1 MPIPPDMHG
10 DTLPGAPPSMSLRR
24 RLITGGLSAL
34 LIATG
39 VVLAY
44 LWGEQTGVRALRQT
58 MAHRLDVY
66 AVGLHSEL
74 TRYDYLP
81 GILSLN
87 KDVIALLQSPDDT
100 VMLDRVNR
108 YLHTVNQKAGSSD
121 IYVMNMEGLTLA
133 ASNWN
138 AANSFVGKNF
148 SYRPYFTDAV
158 KGLPGRFYGIGTVSQ
173 APGYYFSYGI
183 YRDNRMVG
191 VAALKVDLDKLDDAW
206 LRADERVVVVDENGI
221 VFLTSVP
228 DWKFKALAPLSAST
242 QAQLAVTR
250 QYHLAGEPGPIGL
263 NEVRVLADD
272 ASVVRVAQRGAQGHA
287 GLRDP
292 AGGSA
297 TRLGPSAFI
306 DPLYLAQSRAIPGTG
321 WKLIVLSDM
330 GPIRSRARISAISVA
345 FALAFLG
352 ISALY
357 VRQRRRA
364 IAQNVAAKE
373 ALQRAHD
380 ELERKVA
387 LRTGDLSNANL
398 HLQTEIAE
406 RKRAEVVLKAAME
419 ELVQA
424 GKMAALGQMSA
435 GVTHE
440 LNQPLAALRTLSDNA
455 IVLLQRGQTIEVEA
469 NLELIS
475 DLITRMGKITGQL
488 KKFARKSP
496 AELRPTSVSTVI
508 ADAVFLMGQRFR
520 EAHTDLDTS
529 DVPSDMHAYCDAN
542 RLEQVFVNLFGNAL
556 DSMAQSET
564 RVVTVSARED
574 GPVVRIAVRD
584 RGAGI
589 APEHLPR
596 LFEPFFTTKEQ
607 GAGLG
612 LGLAISAGIVREFG
626 GTLKARNHPDGGAE
640 FVIQLRSATIEESAD
655 A

>member
-242 QAQLAVTR
+242 QARLALTR

-272 ASVVRVAQRGAQGHA
+272 ASIVRGG
-287 GLRDP
+287 P
-292 AGGSA
+292 A
-297 TRLGPSAFI
+297 
-306 DPLYLAQSRAIPGTG
+306 DPLYLAQSRPIPGTG

-330 GPIRSRARISAISVA
+330 GPIRARARISAISVA

-357 VRQRRRA
+357 IRQRRRA

-520 EAHTDLDTS
+520 EAHADLDTS

-542 RLEQVFVNLFGNAL
+542 RLEQVFVNLLGNAL
-556 DSMAQSET
+556 DSMAQSDP

>member
-1 MPIPPDMHG
+1 MINFSRGRMSVPLDMHG
-10 DTLPGAPPSMSLRR
+10 DTLPGAPPVMSLNR
-24 RLITGGLSAL
+24 RLIIGGVCAILMS
-34 LIATG
+34 TG

-44 LWGEQTGVRALRQT
+44 LWGERTGVQALRQT

-66 AVGLHSEL
+66 AVGVHSEL

-81 GILSLN
+81 GVLSLN
-87 KDVIALLQSPDDT
+87 KDVIALLQTPTDT

-108 YLHTVNQKAGSSD
+108 YLHTVNRKAGSSD
-121 IYVMNMEGLTLA
+121 IYVMNMEGMTLA

-138 AANSFVGKNF
+138 AATSFVGKNF
-148 SYRPYFTDAV
+148 SYRPYFTDAL

-183 YRDNRMVG
+183 YRDNAMVG

-206 LRADERVVVVDENGI
+206 LRADERVVVVDENGV

-228 DWKFKALAPLSAST
+228 DWKFKSLAPLSARI
-242 QAQLAVTR
+242 QERLAATR

-263 NEVRVLADD
+263 NEVQVLSDD
-272 ASVVRVAQRGAQGHA
+272 ASVVRVAQAGSEGAA
-287 GLRDP
+287 G
-292 AGGSA
+292 
-297 TRLGPSAFI
+297 FI
-306 DPLYLAQSRAIPGTG
+306 DPLYLAQSRPIPGTG

-330 GPIRSRARISAISVA
+330 APIRARARISAISVA

-352 ISALY
+352 VSALY

-455 IVLLQRGQTIEVEA
+455 IVLLQRGQTLDVEA
-469 NLELIS
+469 NLQLIS

-496 AELRPTSVSTVI
+496 ADLRPTSVSTVI

-520 EAHTDLDTS
+520 EARADLDTS
-529 DVPSDMHAYCDAN
+529 DVPPDMHAYCDAN
-542 RLEQVFVNLFGNAL
+542 RLEQVFINLFGNAL
-556 DSMAQSET
+556 DSMAQSEH
-564 RVVTVSARED
+564 RVMTVSARQD
-574 GPVVRIAVRD
+574 GAVVRIAVRD
-584 RGAGI
+584 HGTGI
-589 APEHLPR
+589 APDHLPR

-626 GTLKARNHPDGGAE
+626 GSLKARNHPDGGAE